1 MSHTNVI
8 IDLLKG
14 TMIMSVVV
22 LVCGGISQ
30 VFTNLS
36 PDLGSQFDSMM
47 LPAINLF
54 LAIPTDLFLLLVA
67 ILGALGAVGVVKS
80 R

>member
-22 LVCGGISQ
+22 LACGGISQ
-30 VFTNLS
+30 AFTNLS

-47 LPAINLF
+47 LHAINLF
-54 LAIPTDLFLLLVA
+54 SAIPTELFAFLLIV
-67 ILGALGAVGVVKS
+67 LGLLGAVVVKA

>member
-22 LVCGGISQ
+22 LACGGISQ

-47 LPAINLF
+47 LPVINLF
-54 LAIPTDLFLLLVA
+54 SAIPTELFTFLLIV
-67 ILGALGAVGVVKS
+67 LGLLGAVAVKA